1 MQYLEDNEVLITTI
15 LECIN
20 TGRVEDAVQYQQR
33 LQQNLMWLAG
43 IADTQPQPGAPAGPP
58 AAPVRRSNALP
69 PVCVP
74 GSTMHA

>member
-1 MQYLEDNEVLITTI
+1 MCGPEQECEPLRKPLQYLEDNEVLITTI

-43 IADTQPQPGAPAGPP
+43 IADTQPQPGAPP
-58 AAPVRRSNALP
+58 AVTPVR
-69 PVCVP
+69 
-74 GSTMHA
+74 